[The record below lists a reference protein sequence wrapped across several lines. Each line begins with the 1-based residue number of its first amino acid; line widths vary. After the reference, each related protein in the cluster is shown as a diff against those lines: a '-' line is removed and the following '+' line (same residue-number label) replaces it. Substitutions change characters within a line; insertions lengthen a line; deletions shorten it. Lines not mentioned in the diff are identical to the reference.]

1 MLTEYPVTPGKKEE
15 FVTRWFSDSYADLY
29 VWYDAAGSIAGFQ
42 LCYNKD
48 RDEHSLTW
56 KRGSGYAH
64 NSIDA
69 GDDTPLSNQ
78 TPIVVPDGL
87 CPLDTLRGKFISR
100 AAQLPPEVRACVLDA
115 LDPARHPELL
125 RLI

>member
-1 MLTEYPVTPGKKEE
+1 MLTEYPVTAGKKEE
-15 FVTRWFSDSYADLY
+15 FTTRWFSDSYADLY
-29 VWYDAAGSIAGFQ
+29 VWYDTDESIAGFQ

-56 KRGSGYAH
+56 KRESGYSH
-64 NSIDA
+64 DSIDA
-69 GDDTPLSNQ
+69 GDETPLSNQ

-87 CPLDTLRGKFISR
+87 CPLDALRGEFIRR
-100 AAQLPPEVRACVLDA
+100 AEKIEPSVRACVLDA

-125 RLI
+125 RLV